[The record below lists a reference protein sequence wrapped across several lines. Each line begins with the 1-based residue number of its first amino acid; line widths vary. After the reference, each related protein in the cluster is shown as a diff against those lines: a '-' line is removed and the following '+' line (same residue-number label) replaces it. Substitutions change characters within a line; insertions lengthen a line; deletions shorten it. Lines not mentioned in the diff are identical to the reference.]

1 MDIEA
6 VSGAAGIAIACA
18 MVFLLAARSWDALAR
33 LLAGHPSFA
42 DSIMSEA
49 AQRFRDELRVLSY
62 RQSTYL
68 GAALVFVVMYIAA
81 SAFDSPLLLH
91 GYPDWQLYLFLGTLA
106 AAALFVTYRL
116 AVTLMA
122 WKQLRFLRDANVAVG
137 HQLQWISSG
146 HGRVFHDVPVPSG
159 IVDHVMVGPSG
170 IYALSVIAR
179 RPATSGETRISND
192 EVQFR
197 PTREVCDVGEI
208 ATAVGELA
216 HELSKQIG
224 HNVRVRSVIAV
235 PGWDIS
241 SQTGGEHLLV
251 NERNLPMLRGWKDQA
266 EYLMNEDVDAIQA
279 WLSARCTRSNQ

>member
-6 VSGAAGIAIACA
+6 VSGAAGVAIACA
-18 MVFLLAARSWDALAR
+18 MVFLLAARSWDAVAR
-33 LLAGHPSFA
+33 MLSGHPSFA
-42 DSIMSEA
+42 DSMMSEA
-49 AQRFRDELRVLSY
+49 AQRFRDEIRVLSH

-81 SAFDSPLLLH
+81 SAFDSPPLFR

-106 AAALFVTYRL
+106 AAAAFVAYRL
-116 AVTLMA
+116 VVTLLA
-122 WKQLRFLRDANVAVG
+122 WRQLKFLRDANIAVG

-159 IVDHVMVGPSG
+159 IVDHVMVGPAG
-170 IYALSVIAR
+170 IYAVSVIAR
-179 RPATSGETRISND
+179 RTAKAGQVRLTGN

-197 PTREVCDVGEI
+197 PARKVCDVDEI
-208 ATAVGELA
+208 GNSIAELA

-224 HNVRVRSVIAV
+224 QNVRVRSVIAI

-241 SQTGGEHLLV
+241 SQSGSEHLLV
-251 NERNLPMLRGWKDQA
+251 NERNLPMLSGWKDHA
-266 EYLMNEDVDAIQA
+266 EYLMNEDVDALQK
-279 WLSARCTRSNQ
+279 WLSARCTRSNK

>member
-6 VSGAAGIAIACA
+6 ISGAAGIAIACA

-33 LLAGHPSFA
+33 LLSGHPSFA

-49 AQRFRDELRVLSY
+49 AQRFRDELRVLSH

-81 SAFDSPLLLH
+81 SAFDSPPLFR

-106 AAALFVTYRL
+106 AAVLFVTYRL
-116 AVTLMA
+116 TVTLLA
-122 WKQLRFLRDANVAVG
+122 WRQLRFLRDANVAVG

-159 IVDHVMVGPSG
+159 IIDHVMVGPSG

-179 RPATSGETRISND
+179 RPSKSGETRISND

-197 PTREVCDVGEI
+197 PSRKVCDVSEV
-208 ATAVGELA
+208 ATAVEELA

-224 HNVRVRSVIAV
+224 QNVRVRSVIAV

-251 NERNLPMLRGWKDQA
+251 NERNLPMLRGWKDQT
-266 EYLMNEDVDAIQA
+266 EYLMNEDVEAIQA
-279 WLSARCTRSNQ
+279 WLSARCTRSNR

>member
-6 VSGAAGIAIACA
+6 VSVAAGIAIACA

-33 LLAGHPSFA
+33 LLSGHPSFA

-49 AQRFRDELRVLSY
+49 AQRFRDELKVLSH

-81 SAFDSPLLLH
+81 SAFDTPPLFH
-91 GYPDWQLYLFLGTLA
+91 GYPDWQLYLFLGALA
-106 AAALFVTYRL
+106 AAAIFVAYRL
-116 AVTLMA
+116 AVTLLA
-122 WKQLRFLRDANVAVG
+122 WRQLRFLRDASIAIG
-137 HQLQWISSG
+137 HQLQWISSD

-170 IYALSVIAR
+170 IYAVSVVAR
-179 RPATSGETRISND
+179 RPSNSGETRISND

-197 PTREVCDVGEI
+197 PSRKVSDVNVI
-208 ATAVGELA
+208 AATVTELA
-216 HELSKQIG
+216 HELSKQVG

-266 EYLMNEDVDAIQA
+266 EYLMNEDVDAMQT
-279 WLSARCTRSNQ
+279 WLSAQCTRSRR

>member
-33 LLAGHPSFA
+33 LLSGHPSFA
-42 DSIMSEA
+42 ENIMSEA
-49 AQRFRDELRVLSY
+49 AQRFRDEIRVLSH

-68 GAALVFVVMYIAA
+68 GTALVFVVMYVAA
-81 SAFDSPLLLH
+81 SAFDSPPLFH
-91 GYPDWQLYLFLGTLA
+91 GYPNWQLYLFLGTLA
-106 AAALFVTYRL
+106 AAALFVAYRL
-116 AVTLMA
+116 AVTLLA
-122 WKQLRFLRDANVAVG
+122 WRQLRFLRDASVAIG

-159 IVDHVMVGPSG
+159 IVDHVMAGPSG
-170 IYALSVIAR
+170 IYAVSVVAR
-179 RPATSGETRISND
+179 RPSRSGETRIGD
-192 EVQFR
+192 DAVRFR
-197 PTREVCDVGEI
+197 PSRRACNLNAI
-208 ATAVGELA
+208 AAAVSELA
-216 HELSKQIG
+216 HELGKQIG
-224 HNVRVRSVIAV
+224 QNVRVRSVIAV

-241 SQTGGEHLLV
+241 SQSGGEHLLV
-251 NERNLPMLRGWKDQA
+251 NERNLPMLKGWKDRA

>member
-6 VSGAAGIAIACA
+6 ISGAAGIAIACA

-33 LLAGHPSFA
+33 LLSGHPNFA

-49 AQRFRDELRVLSY
+49 AQRFRDEISVLSH

-81 SAFDSPLLLH
+81 SAFDSPPLFR
-91 GYPDWQLYLFLGTLA
+91 GYPDWQLYLFLGALA
-106 AAALFVTYRL
+106 AAALFVAYRL
-116 AVTLMA
+116 TVTVLA
-122 WKQLRFLRDANVAVG
+122 WRQLRFLRDANIAVG

-146 HGRVFHDVPVPSG
+146 YGRVFHDVPVPSG
-159 IVDHVMVGPSG
+159 VVDHVMVGPSG
-170 IYALSVIAR
+170 VYAVSVIAR
-179 RPATSGETRISND
+179 RPATSGEARIDDND
-192 EVQFR
+192 VQFR
-197 PTREVCDVGEI
+197 PSRKVCDVGKI
-208 ATAVGELA
+208 AAAVSELA
-216 HELSKQIG
+216 HELGIQIG
-224 HNVRVRSVIAV
+224 REVRVRSVIAV

-241 SQTGGEHLLV
+241 SQSGGEHLLV

-266 EYLMNEDVDAIQA
+266 EYLMNEDVDAVQA

>member
-33 LLAGHPSFA
+33 LLTGHPNFA
-42 DSIMSEA
+42 DSMMSEA
-49 AQRFRDELRVLSY
+49 AQRFRDEIRVLSH
-62 RQSTYL
+62 RQATYL

-81 SAFDSPLLLH
+81 SAFDSPPLFR
-91 GYPDWQLYLFLGTLA
+91 GYPDWQLYLFLGALA
-106 AAALFVTYRL
+106 AAALFVAYRL
-116 AVTLMA
+116 AVTLLA
-122 WKQLRFLRDANVAVG
+122 RRQLRFLRDANIAVG

-170 IYALSVIAR
+170 IYAVSVIAK
-179 RPATSGETRISND
+179 RPSQSGETRISND

-197 PTREVCDVGEI
+197 PSRKVSDLGGIVAAI
-208 ATAVGELA
+208 SELA

-241 SQTGGEHLLV
+241 SQAGGEHLLV

-279 WLSARCTRSNQ
+279 WLSARCTRSNR